1 MTKNLFKP
9 FLISF
14 LAVSLFACSE
24 SEPERPL
31 GEYEQGILIMNEGAF
46 GANDGEVFHLNTNTD
61 ELKSNIFELENGRP
75 FAGLLQ
81 DMILE
86 EDRLYLVANTG
97 KVEIVDARDFKSIGS
112 VTEDLDVPRSL
123 VANSGK
129 LFISDY
135 GPYES
140 DFSTPNSYIAVVQSL
155 EGGTVSKKI
164 SVSRK
169 PEDMINAGRY
179 ILVAGSE
186 EGKVEVIDAQTE
198 EIFKTIDVEGNPK
211 KFFEADGSVF
221 LYSTSPEEVIF
232 YSFHLDNFTLR
243 TTNYYPIVNATGK
256 IAISPEGVA
265 YMLTSSGWPDYQDG
279 VAKLALFDSEIDLDW
294 HNGSGFY
301 GISYYPLLREIYLT
315 NSNGFQGN
323 GTVTV
328 LDEQAIERRTYEVG
342 RGPSGFLFR

>member
-14 LAVSLFACSE
+14 LAASLFACSE

-46 GANDGEVFHLNTNTD
+46 GVNDGEVFHLNTNTG
-61 ELKSNIFELENGRP
+61 ELKSNVFELENGRP

-86 EDRLYLVANTG
+86 EERLYLVANTG

-112 VTEDLDVPRSL
+112 VTGDLDISRSL
-123 VANSGK
+123 TVNSGK

-135 GPYES
+135 GPYAP
-140 DFSTPNSYIAVVQSL
+140 DFSTPDSYVAVVNTQNGVL
-155 EGGTVSKKI
+155 VSKKI
-164 SVSRK
+164 PVSRK
-169 PEDMINAGRY
+169 PEDMIASGKY
-179 ILVAGSE
+179 VLVASSE
-186 EGKVEVIDAQTE
+186 EGKVEIIDAQTE
-198 EIFKTIDVEGNPK
+198 EIFKTINVEGRPM
-211 KFFEADGSVF
+211 KFFEANGSIF
-221 LYSTSPEEVIF
+221 LYSITSEEVIF
-232 YSFHLDNFTLR
+232 YSFHLDNFTLA
-243 TTNYYPIVNATGK
+243 TTNYYPIINATGK
-256 IAISPEGVA
+256 IAVSPEGVA

-279 VAKLALFDSEIDLDW
+279 IAKLALFGPEIDLNW
-294 HNGSGFY
+294 YTGSGFY
-301 GISYYPLLREIYLT
+301 GIGYDPIAQEIYVS

-323 GTVTV
+323 GSVTI
-328 LDEQAIERRTYEVG
+328 LDKEGTEIRNFEVG